1 VNEAADDPMLD
12 AQVRAEQVR
21 TLYRQS
27 TPVLLA
33 NVVNALIISVALWS
47 RAQHPLLLAWT
58 ATITVMVL
66 VRIQMR
72 QRYWSRDWR
81 LDEQERWGTRFSVG
95 SLCAGALWGI
105 AGGALMP
112 DSLPHQILIIFVLGG
127 MAAGAAGSIACFMP
141 AYYAYLIPSLLP
153 AVARLLWFGA
163 SEEHALAAM
172 LLFFSVA
179 LSLVAHNVNRAFSDA
194 FRLRFENAAL
204 YRQVS
209 NAQASVVIANANLR
223 HANEQLETRVR
234 ERTDELRASEARL
247 AEMVSESPDAIVVF
261 DDSGRILSANAAAER
276 ISGQPLA
283 ALIGKHIAETETL
296 TADDL
301 KRASEAFD
309 ALRDDESR
317 SLAEYRIHRTDGQPM
332 VVEIK
337 LRVVRG
343 LDGERRVHTVCRDV
357 TERHRLQRLKDAYE
371 VRLREAERLES
382 VSMLAGGVA
391 HDFNNLLTTILG
403 NVDLLDRSGDEPP
416 PKAMLAEIRHASMQA
431 ANLTKQLLA
440 FSRQQLLDVHPTDLT
455 HVVADARATFE
466 RALGERST
474 LSIKLPVEPMVVLV
488 DATQIEQA
496 ILNLLINAR
505 HAMPDGGRVDLE
517 LRRDDLTSESDW
529 PEAESGPY
537 VRLTVSDS
545 GTGMDEATRKRIF
558 EPFFTT
564 KALGRGTGLGLSS
577 VHGVIKQ
584 AGGYIR
590 VTSALGCGTRFEIVL
605 PYHSVTA
612 SHSTRP
618 DAAAWTPGSG
628 AVLLVEDQP
637 QVRNAFE
644 RILKDAGYQVFSAE
658 GGQQALDIAK
668 SKDGRFDLLVTDIIM
683 PDISGIELSGR
694 LLALYPHL
702 AVLLMSG
709 YAGSEITRLTE
720 LGDSV
725 HFLQKPF
732 DAASLTSAAQAALKQ
747 ARATLQRDRTAIL
760 TN

>member
-1 VNEAADDPMLD
+1 MLD
-12 AQVRAEQVR
+12 GQVRAEQVR

-47 RAQHPLLLAWT
+47 RAPHRLLLAWT
-58 ATITVMVL
+58 ATMTVMAL
-66 VRIQMR
+66 VRIRNR
-72 QRYWSRDWR
+72 QRYWSRDWT
-81 LDEQERWGTRFSVG
+81 LDEQERWGTRFSMG
-95 SLCAGALWGI
+95 SLCAGVLWGI

-127 MAAGAAGSIACFMP
+127 MAAGAAGSIACVMR

-153 AVARLLWFGA
+153 AIARLLWFGR
-163 SEEHALAAM
+163 SEEYAMVAM
-172 LLFFSVA
+172 LLLFCVA
-179 LSLVAHNVNRAFSDA
+179 LSLVAHNVNRAFADA

-209 NAQASVVIANANLR
+209 SAQASVVTANANLR
-223 HANEQLETRVR
+223 RANEQLETRVR

-261 DDSGRILSANAAAER
+261 DESGRILSANPAAER
-276 ISGQPLA
+276 ISGKPLT

-301 KRASEAFD
+301 KRASQAFG
-309 ALRDDESR
+309 ALLDDESR
-317 SLAEYRIHRTDGQPM
+317 SLPEYRIIRTDGQPM
-332 VVEIK
+332 IVEIK

-343 LDGERRVHTVCRDV
+343 LDGERRVHTVGRDV

-371 VRLREAERLES
+371 GRLREAERLES

-403 NVDLLDRSGDEPP
+403 NVDLLDHSADEPEA
-416 PKAMLAEIRHASMQA
+416 KAMLSEIRHASMQA
-431 ANLTKQLLA
+431 ANLTKQLLV
-440 FSRQQLLDVHPTDLT
+440 FSRQQLLDVRPTDLT

-466 RALGERST
+466 RAVGDRIT

-505 HAMPDGGRVDLE
+505 QAMPEGGRVDLE
-517 LRRDDLTSESDW
+517 VRRDELTGESDW
-529 PEAESGPY
+529 PDADAGQY

-545 GTGMDEATRKRIF
+545 GTGMNEATRKRIF

-590 VTSALGCGTRFEIVL
+590 VTSAPGRGTRFEIVL
-605 PYHSVTA
+605 PYQPVTA
-612 SHSTRP
+612 SQSTKT
-618 DAAAWTPGSG
+618 DAAVWTPGSG
-628 AVLLVEDQP
+628 SVLLVEDQL

-644 RILKDAGYQVFSAE
+644 RILTDAGYQVFSAE
-658 GGQQALDIAK
+658 GGQQALEIAR
-668 SKDGRFDLLVTDIIM
+668 SREGRFDLLVTDIIM
-683 PDISGIELSGR
+683 PDISGVELTNR

-702 AVLLMSG
+702 AVLLVSG
-709 YAGSEITRLTE
+709 YAGSEITRLAE
-720 LGDSV
+720 LGESV

-732 DAASLTSAAQAALKQ
+732 DAAGLTFAAQTALKQ
-747 ARATLQRDRTAIL
+747 ARAALQRGRSAVL
-760 TN
+760 SN

>member
-1 VNEAADDPMLD
+1 M
-12 AQVRAEQVR
+12 
-21 TLYRQS
+21 
-27 TPVLLA
+27 
-33 NVVNALIISVALWS
+33 
-47 RAQHPLLLAWT
+47 LLL
-58 ATITVMVL
+58 
-66 VRIQMR
+66 
-72 QRYWSRDWR
+72 
-81 LDEQERWGTRFSVG
+81 
-95 SLCAGALWGI
+95 
-105 AGGALMP
+105 
-112 DSLPHQILIIFVLGG
+112 
-127 MAAGAAGSIACFMP
+127 
-141 AYYAYLIPSLLP
+141 
-153 AVARLLWFGA
+153 
-163 SEEHALAAM
+163 
-172 LLFFSVA
+172 FSVA
-179 LSLVAHNVNRAFSDA
+179 LSLVAHNVNRAFTRA
-194 FRLRFENAAL
+194 FRLRFENEEL

-209 NAQASVVIANANLR
+209 SAQASVVTANANLR
-223 HANEQLETRVR
+223 RSNEQLETRVR
-234 ERTDELRASEARL
+234 ERTDELGASEARL

-261 DDSGRILSANAAAER
+261 DESGRILSANAAAER
-276 ISGQPLA
+276 ISGKPLA

-301 KRASEAFD
+301 KHASQAFG
-309 ALRDDESR
+309 ALLDDESR
-317 SLAEYRIHRTDGQPM
+317 SLAEYRIIRTDGQPM

-371 VRLREAERLES
+371 GRLREAERLES

-403 NVDLLDRSGDEPP
+403 NVDLLDRSAYEPT
-416 PKAMLAEIRHASMQA
+416 PKAMLSEIRHASMQA

-455 HVVADARATFE
+455 HVVADARGTFE
-466 RALGERST
+466 RAVGERST
-474 LSIKLPVEPMVVLV
+474 LSIKVPVEPMVVLV

-505 HAMPDGGRVDLE
+505 HAMPEGGRVDLE
-517 LRRDDLTSESDW
+517 LRRDDLTGESDW
-529 PEAESGPY
+529 PDAESGPY
-537 VRLTVSDS
+537 VRLTVSDT
-545 GTGMDEATRKRIF
+545 GTGMDEATRRRIF

-590 VTSALGCGTRFEIVL
+590 VTSAPGRGTRFEIVL
-605 PYHSVTA
+605 PYQPVTA
-612 SHSTRP
+612 SQSTRP
-618 DAAAWTPGSG
+618 DAAAWTPGAG

-658 GGQQALDIAK
+658 GGQQALEIAR

-683 PDISGIELSGR
+683 PDISGIDLSSR

-702 AVLLMSG
+702 AVLLVSG
-709 YAGSEITRLTE
+709 YAGSEITRLAE
-720 LGDSV
+720 LGESV

-747 ARATLQRDRTAIL
+747 ARARLQRGRTAIL
-760 TN
+760 SN